1 MRTPF
6 FALLL
11 PAFVLA
17 CSSGGSDPAPSSSA
31 STSDGG
37 AATTSPTSPG
47 AGDEGRDDGG
57 GGTGS
62 DGGGGGTTTK
72 ASGLEGFCEHYFECG
87 GSYYAD
93 VKDCIDASEGYWG
106 ACRRPELDAF
116 GDCMMKVECKDWSPD
131 AYNPAST
138 PCADEWKAVGAKKCP

>member
-1 MRTPF
+1 MRTLF

-11 PAFVLA
+11 PASVLA
-17 CSSGGSDPAPSSSA
+17 CSSGGSDPAPASSA

-37 AATTSPTSPG
+37 ATTTSPASPG
-47 AGDEGRDDGG
+47 SEDEDDDGG
-57 GGTGS
+57 ATRS
-62 DGGGGGTTTK
+62 DGGGGTTTK

-87 GSYYAD
+87 GGYYAD
-93 VKDCIDASEGYWG
+93 VKDCVDASEGYWG

-116 GDCMMKVECKDWSPD
+116 GDCMMKVACKDWSPD

-138 PCADEWKAVGAKKCP
+138 PCADAWKAVGAKKCP

>member
-1 MRTPF
+1 MRTLF

-11 PAFVLA
+11 PASVLA
-17 CSSGGSDPAPSSSA
+17 CSSGGSDPAPASSA

-37 AATTSPTSPG
+37 ATTTSPASPG
-47 AGDEGRDDGG
+47 SEDEDADGG
-57 GGTGS
+57 GATRS
-62 DGGGGGTTTK
+62 DGGGGGTTK

-87 GSYYAD
+87 GGYYAD

-116 GDCMMKVECKDWSPD
+116 GDCMMKVACKDWSPD

-138 PCADEWKAVGAKKCP
+138 PCADAWKAVGAKKCP